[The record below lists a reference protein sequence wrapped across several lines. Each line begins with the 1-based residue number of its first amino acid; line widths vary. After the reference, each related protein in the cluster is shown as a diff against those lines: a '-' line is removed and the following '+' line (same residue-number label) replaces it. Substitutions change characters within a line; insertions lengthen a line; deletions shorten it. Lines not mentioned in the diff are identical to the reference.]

1 MATFRKRNQLQNN
14 SAASV
19 GDLISE
25 IGRGV
30 AQAQQQIDAATLESF
45 KALYSEGDDFAKEL
59 RSIGYQPT
67 WYHIPEASAE
77 VNLTLS
83 MSASTSTSTTS
94 KSQLFG
100 TTVDATTQNQFN
112 FTSELSSKL
121 SFKIVPI
128 PPPITPDQVAVVPQ
142 LEGQTLAKAAEL
154 LQELEIEFEYA
165 NDLKKDGE
173 LEVKTQSLK
182 PGSIIGRDE
191 KIVLSV

>member
-1 MATFRKRNQLQNN
+1 MATFRKRSQLQNN

-45 KALYSEGDDFAKEL
+45 KAMYSEGDDYAREL

-77 VNLTLS
+77 VNLSLS

-100 TTVDATTQNQFN
+100 TTVYATTQNQFN
-112 FTSELSSKL
+112 FSSELSSKL
-121 SFKIVPI
+121 SFKVVPV
-128 PPPITPDQVAVVPQ
+128 PPPISPDQVAVVPQ
-142 LEGQTLAKAAEL
+142 LEGLTLANAAEL
-154 LQELEIEFEYA
+154 LVELGIEFDYA
-165 NDLKKDGE
+165 NDLEKDSE
-173 LEVKTQSLK
+173 LEVKEQAPK
-182 PGSIIGRDE
+182 PGSMISRDE
-191 KIVLSV
+191 KVVIIA